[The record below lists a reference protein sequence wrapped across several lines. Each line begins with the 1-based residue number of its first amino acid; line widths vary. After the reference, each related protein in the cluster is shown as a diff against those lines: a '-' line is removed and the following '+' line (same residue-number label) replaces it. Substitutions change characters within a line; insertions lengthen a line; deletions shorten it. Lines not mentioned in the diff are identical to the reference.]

1 MKSHEDKKS
10 VNVSPISISRADI
23 ESLFIQNSFYGLNV
37 SMKPTMKVIIALSSF
52 VMQKEKCWQRRS
64 SALL

>member
-23 ESLFIQNSFYGLNV
+23 ESVFIQKLIYGLNV
-37 SMKPTMKVIIALSSF
+37 SMKPTMKVIIASSSF
-52 VMQKEKCWQRRS
+52 VMQREKC
-64 SALL
+64 